1 MEEES
6 VKLGEI
12 SYEEGIW
19 KVWVHRQ
26 SFNLAILETQG
37 WNIVTNHDITVAR
50 VFEARY
56 YLKGDFFGSLV
67 KS

>member
-1 MEEES
+1 MEE
-6 VKLGEI
+6 
-12 SYEEGIW
+12 
-19 KVWVHRQ
+19 WVHRQ
-26 SFNLAILETQG
+26 SFNLAILERQG
-37 WNIVTNHDITVAR
+37 WNIVTNHDTIVAR